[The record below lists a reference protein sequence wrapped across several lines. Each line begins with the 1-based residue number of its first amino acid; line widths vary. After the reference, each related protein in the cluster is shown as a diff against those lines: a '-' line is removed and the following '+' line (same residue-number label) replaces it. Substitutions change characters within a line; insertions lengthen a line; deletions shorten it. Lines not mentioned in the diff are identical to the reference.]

1 MVAADEVQEATLQRF
16 IDAWK
21 RWNAEEMISVFDEGQ
36 DFRQVTMPFQ
46 MNVKE
51 RTRSEVQK
59 TLPYVVRAV
68 SNYEVSVDS
77 KHETLKIITDGQK
90 ISIHRVIH
98 DQKKGEAAI
107 YAISKGD
114 TPFGPW
120 NMEYAVFLTF
130 SESGD
135 KISRIEEML
144 DSNHAQWFGPQL
156 HKWIASQTGT

>member
-1 MVAADEVQEATLQRF
+1 MPTAAEVQTDTLQRF

-21 RWNAEEMISVFDEGQ
+21 RWNAKETISFFAEST

-46 MNVKE
+46 MNVPE
-51 RTRSEVQK
+51 RTRAEVEQ

-68 SNYEVSVDS
+68 RKYN
-77 KHETLKIITDGQK
+77 LR
-90 ISIHRVIH
+90 IHRVIH
-98 DQKKGEAAI
+98 DRQKGEAAI
-107 YAISKGD
+107 YAVSKGD

-120 NMEYAVFLTF
+120 SMEYATFLTF

-135 KISRIEEML
+135 RITRIEEML

-156 HKWIASQTGT
+156 QGWIRGQTGTDVDQ

>member
-1 MVAADEVQEATLQRF
+1 MLATAETQEATLQRF

-21 RWNAEEMISVFDEGQ
+21 RWNAEETISVFADSE

-46 MNVKE
+46 MHVPE
-51 RTRSEVQK
+51 RTRSEVEQ

-68 SNYEVSVDS
+68 RNYHVR
-77 KHETLKIITDGQK
+77 
-90 ISIHRVIH
+90 IHRVIH
-98 DQKKGEAAI
+98 DRQSGEAAI
-107 YAISKGD
+107 YAVSKGD

-130 SESGD
+130 TELGD
-135 KISRIEEML
+135 KIARIEEML

-156 HKWIASQTGT
+156 QRWIQGQTGT